1 MTSAFDAKEYIANVP
16 GWFEEIKAF
25 PVECF
30 IYLDITQSDN
40 DQFNHLNWNIQ
51 LKIDLTQ
58 IKLMTPITI
67 QCQVGIWQLINHR
80 PFYRQTSKSIKSKA
94 SEFFSLL
101 SEGFWRR
108 TKETPN
114 WRPVASF
121 TSTSPL
127 FTHSL
132 HLTIPIIQLAIIAL
146 SIQNKYVFSRV
157 GKTLPTP
164 QLLGH
169 WATAPIALW
178 NNQKRRPLKL
188 IYIHTVLFCIVVRET
203 LGCHAEAACTNN
215 QVHSL

>member
-1 MTSAFDAKEYIANVP
+1 MSTLKVPSQVCPSDNMTSAFDAKEYIANVP

-58 IKLMTPITI
+58 LVKLMTPITI
-67 QCQVGIWQLINHR
+67 QCQVGIWQLINRR

-146 SIQNKYVFSRV
+146 SMQNNY
-157 GKTLPTP
+157 
-164 QLLGH
+164 
-169 WATAPIALW
+169 
-178 NNQKRRPLKL
+178 KL
-188 IYIHTVLFCIVVRET
+188 INL
-203 LGCHAEAACTNN
+203 NN
-215 QVHSL
+215 